1 MNIDRLFF
9 PSRCIFCGKVIGFYK
24 AFCDDC
30 IKYSKEPV
38 RYKKLCNGIVCI
50 SRFRHEGLARRAMLS
65 FKYNDYRQ
73 FYLQYSIILSEV
85 IKNELSDI
93 SFDFYT
99 CVPPHKHNAGKL
111 HFYGV
116 RAITVHTAK
125 RNNVVFRETLYESR
139 NIDSQHK
146 LNAAQRR
153 TNVLDAYR
161 VINKDEVRDKTIL
174 IFDDIVTT
182 GATLTACTNELLKAG
197 AKKVYCITV
206 NH

>member
-9 PSRCIFCGKVIGFYK
+9 PSRCIFCGKVIEPYK

-30 IKYSKEPV
+30 LKYSKEPV
-38 RYKKLCNGIVCI
+38 CYKKLCNGIVCI
-50 SRFRHEGLARRAMLS
+50 SRFRHEGVARRAMLQ
-65 FKYNDYRQ
+65 FKYHGYRQ
-73 FYLQYSIILSEV
+73 FYLQYSIILTEL

-99 CVPPHKHNAGKL
+99 CVPPHKYNAGKF

-116 RAITVHTAK
+116 RAVAVHAAK
-125 RNNVVFRETLYESR
+125 RNNVVFKETLCESR
-139 NIDSQHK
+139 NIVSQHK
-146 LNAAQRR
+146 LNAAERGV
-153 TNVLDAYR
+153 NVIDAYR
-161 VINKDEVRDKTIL
+161 VIDKNEVRDKTIL

-197 AKKVYCITV
+197 AKKVYCVTV